1 MRYKV
6 HVRLGERKSTH
17 RIDAESEAE
26 AARLLLPRLSPKER
40 EHVIIDTIEPDP
52 TALHVDESFG
62 TFLNDQHG

>member
-6 HVRLGERKSTH
+6 HVRLGERKSIH

-40 EHVIIDTIEPDP
+40 EHVIIDAIEPDP

-62 TFLNDQHG
+62 IFLNDQHD